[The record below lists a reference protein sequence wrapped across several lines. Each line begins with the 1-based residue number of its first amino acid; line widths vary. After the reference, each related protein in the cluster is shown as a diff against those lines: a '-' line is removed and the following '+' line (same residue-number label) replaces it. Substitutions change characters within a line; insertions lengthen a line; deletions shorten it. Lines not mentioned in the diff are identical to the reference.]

1 MTTKGAYATGRAF
14 RQALEMRLKRMA
26 AEAGEDI
33 QRLRRQVAFDRLL
46 ARVFAGGGRAWTL
59 KGGYA
64 MELWL
69 REARA
74 TRDVDLT
81 LRSLAGVAVTDE
93 TVSTRLRAELLVL
106 VRTTLGDWFEFEVAP
121 ATLDID
127 AAPYGG
133 ARFPI
138 VARMDGRIF
147 VKFHLDI
154 GIGDVVL
161 DPVEIATGKDWLGFA
176 GIEPPRFR
184 ILSKEQQFAE
194 KLHAYTMPDRPA
206 PNSRVKDLVD
216 LALLVQRLPLDP
228 EILRRALDQTFS
240 RRRSHPLP
248 TDLAEPAATWEKPFA
263 ALAAETRLGLTM
275 AEAFAVVRSFYLGV
289 RRTDGQV
296 TPR

>member
-1 MTTKGAYATGRAF
+1 MSTHGTYLTAAAF
-14 RQALEMRLKRMA
+14 RQALETRLKREA
-26 AEAGEDI
+26 ARTGVDV

-46 ARVFAGGGRAWTL
+46 SRVFSGSGPAWTL

-69 REARA
+69 REART

-81 LRSLAGVAVTDE
+81 LRSLAGVAATDE

-106 VRTTLGDWFEFEVAP
+106 VRTPLGDWFEFEVAP

-138 VARMDGRIF
+138 VARMDGRVF
-147 VKFHLDI
+147 VKFHLDV

-194 KLHAYTMPDRPA
+194 KLHAYTMPNRPA

-216 LALLVQRLPLDP
+216 LALLVQRLPMDP
-228 EILRRALDQTFS
+228 ALLRSALEQTFS
-240 RRRSHPLP
+240 RRGSHPLP
-248 TDLAEPAATWEKPFA
+248 ADLFEPATTWEKPFA

-275 AEAFAVVRSFYLGV
+275 TEAFEAVCAFFLELEA
-289 RRTDGQV
+289 RREQW
-296 TPR
+296 